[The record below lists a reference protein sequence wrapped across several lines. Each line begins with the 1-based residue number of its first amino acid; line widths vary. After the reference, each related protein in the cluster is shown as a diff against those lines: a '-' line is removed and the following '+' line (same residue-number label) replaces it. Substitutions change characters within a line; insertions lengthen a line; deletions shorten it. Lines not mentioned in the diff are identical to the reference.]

1 VISCYGGGFGT
12 MPAFAADYFGSKNVG
27 QVYGAMLT
35 AWGIAGVVGPLLI
48 SYIKDSTGEYTNAFY
63 IIAGI
68 MLLSAIVPF
77 LVRPPAGKAPAAEGE
92 LPEQRRF
99 QREGAGTAAGER
111 AGTRS

>member
-1 VISCYGGGFGT
+1 
-12 MPAFAADYFGSKNVG
+12 
-27 QVYGAMLT
+27 MLT

-48 SYIKDSTGEYTNAFY
+48 SAIKDSTGEYTNAFY

-77 LVRPPAGKAPAAEGE
+77 VVRPPAGEAAPAEGE

-99 QREGAGTAAGER
+99 RRDEAGTAAGER
-111 AGTRS
+111 TGTRS